1 MIRAAIRGI
10 WEHKLRTLLLVLSI
24 VAGVSFVAG
33 SLIFTDTIGGSF
45 EAIFD
50 GAFEGIDIQV
60 TPDVEQGFSSVQPA
74 FDASVLDLVEAT
86 PGVAETWPAVA
97 GLINLTI
104 DGEPVSVQGP
114 PNIGISWE
122 GDPTFQVLEGRPAS
136 GPTEVAIDTVARDR
150 FELSVGDQVGLAATG
165 AIAEYTVV
173 GIVDGLGAGPGFF
186 TFDLATATAALNL
199 EGQYTGINVS
209 VEDPAEIETVLEAIS
224 NRLPEGVAALDA
236 QAAAEEQA
244 AVLKEA
250 LGFFQTVLLV
260 FAGISVVVGVFVVY
274 NAFRTVLG
282 QRTRELAL
290 FRVLGA
296 TKRQVTTSVLV
307 EASVIG
313 LLSGLIGLLGGVALA
328 SAAKFGFSLF
338 GGSGLADGGL
348 VFQPSTFVTA
358 LSVGLI
364 VTLVSALLPAI
375 RASRVSPMAA
385 LMTIDKPPRKLT
397 KQLVV
402 GTLFGLPGVVLLVLT
417 GLDRIPLWAGAA
429 GALGLLL
436 SAYVF
441 GAVIGRPFI
450 RVVARVLGN
459 APVRK
464 IATDNAA
471 RSPRRTGATAGALMF
486 GVALVVA
493 VSVIVVVTQDT
504 ATAVLEDA
512 IASELI
518 IQSSGP
524 DPTAGFSAEIV
535 PIVRGLDT
543 VAAVQ
548 TTRFAQGSLNGED
561 EFFGSFERETVEE
574 TFKFAEVEGSWADLV
589 GQTVAVQRA
598 QAEELGLSIG
608 DEVTI
613 DLGSGPEPWEVAVVW
628 DYAAAVD
635 DTQGFYLPTST
646 LAERFPQANVVAAY
660 IKLVDGVDPDTA
672 KASIEELI
680 SADYPFA
687 QVTTQEELLADL
699 QSQLLGLLS
708 VVFVLL
714 AMSIFIALLGIV
726 LILLLSVFERTREL
740 GLLRAIGATR
750 KQVRAMI
757 RWEAVFVSILG
768 ALMGAAVGTF
778 AGWSLAG
785 SIFGEGF
792 NFVVP
797 WLWIGTGLLAA
808 IIAGV
813 LAAILPARRA
823 ANLNIL
829 EAIAYE

>member
-10 WEHKLRTLLLVLSI
+10 WEHKLRTMLLVLSI

-45 EAIFD
+45 DAIFD

-60 TPDVEQGFSSVQPA
+60 SPDVEQGFSSVQPA
-74 FDASVLDLVEAT
+74 FDASVLDIVEST
-86 PGVAETWPAVA
+86 PGVGQVWPAVA
-97 GLINLTI
+97 GLVNLTI
-104 DGEPVSVQGP
+104 DGEAVVTQGP

-122 GDPTFQVLEGRPAS
+122 GDPTFQVLEGSPAS
-136 GPTEVAIDTVARDR
+136 GPSEVAIDTVARER
-150 FELSVGDQVGLAATG
+150 YELEIGDQVGLAATG
-165 AIAEYTVV
+165 AISDYTVV
-173 GIVDGLGAGPGFF
+173 GVVEGLGAGPGFF
-186 TFDLATATAALNL
+186 TFDLATATSILNMDGL
-199 EGQYTGINVS
+199 LTGINIA
-209 VEDPAEIETVLEAIS
+209 VEDPNNLDQVL
-224 NRLPEGVAALDA
+224 NDLTGRLPEGVAALDA

-290 FRVLGA
+290 FRVLGS
-296 TKRQVTTSVLV
+296 TKRQVIVSVLI
-307 EASVIG
+307 EAALIG
-313 LLSGLIGLLGGVALA
+313 VLSGLVGLLGGVALA

-358 LSVGLI
+358 LSVGLV

-385 LMTIDKPPRKLT
+385 LATIDKPPRKLT

-402 GTLFGLPGVVLLVLT
+402 GTLFGLPGIVLLIFT
-417 GLDRIPLWAGAA
+417 GLDRIPLWAGAV
-429 GALGLLL
+429 GALALLL
-436 SAYVF
+436 STYVF
-441 GAVIGRPFI
+441 GAVIGRPFV
-450 RVVARVLGN
+450 RLVARALGN

-518 IQSSGP
+518 VQSSGP
-524 DPTAGFSAEIV
+524 DPTAGFSSEIV
-535 PIVRGLDT
+535 SIVRDLDE
-543 VAAVQ
+543 VEAVQ
-548 TTRFAQGSLNGED
+548 ATRFAQGTLNGD
-561 EFFGSFERETVEE
+561 SQFFGSFEPETVEQA
-574 TFKFAEVEGSWADLV
+574 FRFAEVEGNWTDLV
-589 GQTVAVQRA
+589 GQTVAVQRT
-598 QAEELGLSIG
+598 QADELGLAIG
-608 DEVTI
+608 DTVKI
-613 DLGSGPEPWEVAVVW
+613 DLGSGLEDWTVVVIW
-628 DYAAAVD
+628 DYAAAVND
-635 DTQGFYLPTST
+635 NQGFYLPTST

-660 IKLVDGVDPDTA
+660 ITLAEGVSPDEA
-672 KASIEELI
+672 KATIAGLI
-680 SADYPFA
+680 ADDYPFA
-687 QVTTQEELLADL
+687 EVTTQEELLAEL
-699 QSQLLGLLS
+699 QTQLLGLLS

-768 ALMGAAVGTF
+768 ALMGAVVGTF
-778 AGWSLAG
+778 TGWSLAG

-792 NFVVP
+792 AFVVP
-797 WLWIGTGLLAA
+797 WVWIGTGLIAA

-829 EAIAYE
+829 EAISYE